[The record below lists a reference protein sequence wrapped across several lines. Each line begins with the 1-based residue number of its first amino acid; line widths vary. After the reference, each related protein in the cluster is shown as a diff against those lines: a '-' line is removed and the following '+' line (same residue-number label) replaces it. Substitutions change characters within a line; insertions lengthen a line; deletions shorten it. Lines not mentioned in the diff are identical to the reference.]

1 MALTTDSA
9 SVKTGLPT
17 APSVLTSLD
26 AIACFRSAQPCGSS
40 SRAEA
45 ERLVMR
51 DHRARGL
58 TVPQSSC
65 AVNGFMWRIRKRK
78 YVQYSLTWPDALRYP
93 SGHIAPSLCP
103 FGFGV
108 LIAR

>member
-1 MALTTDSA
+1 MALTTNSA

-65 AVNGFMWRIRKRK
+65 AVNGFMW
-78 YVQYSLTWPDALRYP
+78 YVSGNTYSILSPGPTLYVTHPDILL
-93 SGHIAPSLCP
+93 HL
-103 FGFGV
+103 
-108 LIAR
+108 